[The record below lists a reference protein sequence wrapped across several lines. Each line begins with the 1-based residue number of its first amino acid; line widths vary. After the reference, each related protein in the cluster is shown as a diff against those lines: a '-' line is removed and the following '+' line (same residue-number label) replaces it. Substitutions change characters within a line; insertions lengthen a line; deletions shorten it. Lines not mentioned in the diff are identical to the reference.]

1 MVQAV
6 TGLAEV
12 AVAGWPLGL
21 TIAAVAAG
29 DRVREAR
36 RRASLNRAL
45 HELRRPVQS
54 LVLASS
60 ADPGPGPHAI
70 RVTLAALDDLDRRI
84 NGERPRP
91 APRPVSARALVEPA
105 VERWRGIAVAS
116 RRSLTLN
123 WRAGSAAVL
132 ADPGRIAQSLDN

>member
-1 MVQAV
+1 TNQRIKLLRHAQSIDQMPSDGPHPHTRLPRIAASAQARSRGGALRDQRV
-6 TGLAEV
+6 GRRLPARPQLSGWMMQAITGLAEV

-21 TIAAVAAG
+21 TLAAVAAG

-70 RVTLAALDDLDRRI
+70 RVTLAALD
-84 NGERPRP
+84 
-91 APRPVSARALVEPA
+91 
-105 VERWRGIAVAS
+105 
-116 RRSLTLN
+116 
-123 WRAGSAAVL
+123 
-132 ADPGRIAQSLDN
+132 